1 MGIIANSEEK
11 GGESIMSLMAVLA
24 LVVPAAIYA
33 AAPLMLTALG
43 GLFSERSGVIN
54 IGLEGLMVVGAFSA
68 IVTTLTLEAA
78 GVGAASTWIGLL
90 AAVVIG
96 ALFSLIHGVASIHF
110 RADQVVSGVAIN
122 LLAVGLCVFL
132 IKLMYGKGQTDYIS
146 NRFYRFDVP
155 VLSDIPVI
163 GPLFFSSTYIT
174 SFMAIALAFI
184 VYFVIY
190 FTPFGLRI
198 RSVGEHPQAA
208 DTMGINVTRM
218 RYIGVML
225 SGAFGALGGA
235 ALAVT
240 VTGNFSGTTIAGQ
253 GFMALAALIFGK
265 WHPLGAMGAALFF
278 GFAQALSITGAQI
291 PMLSSVPS
299 VFLLIAPYV
308 LTILALAGF
317 VGRSEGPKA
326 LGSAYLKGSR

>member
-1 MGIIANSEEK
+1 M
-11 GGESIMSLMAVLA
+11 SIMAILA

-68 IVTTLTLEAA
+68 IVTTLTLESA
-78 GVGAASTWIGLL
+78 GMGPASTWLGLL
-90 AAVVIG
+90 AAIVIG
-96 ALFSLIHGVASIHF
+96 ALFSLTHAVASIHF
-110 RADQVVSGVAIN
+110 RADQVVSGVALN

-132 IKLMYGKGQTDYIS
+132 IKLIYDKGQTDYIQ
-146 NRFYRFDVP
+146 NRFFRFDVP
-155 VLSDIPVI
+155 VLSDIPFI
-163 GPLFFSSTYIT
+163 GPLFFSNTYIT
-174 SFMAIALAFI
+174 SFIAIGLAI
-184 VYFVIY
+184 VVYFVIY

-225 SGAFGALGGA
+225 SGAFGGLGGA